1 MPRRPG
7 QTLHVSGF
15 WEDGTRYDRWV
26 SGFQELLE
34 YREREIANRDLYKGT
49 VVLRSGERV
58 RIEDLIE
65 KEE

>member
-1 MPRRPG
+1 MPRRPD
-7 QTLHVSGF
+7 QHLHVTGY
-15 WEDGTRYDRWV
+15 WEDGTRYSRWV

-58 RIEDLIE
+58 RIEYLIE